1 MSWCLHH
8 CQRSDSL
15 KGPLNVPKLP
25 QSSFLNESEFSGR
38 DHRNN
43 HFVLIFHSFYQFCK
57 HVFFFSLVFSPDT
70 LMQPDLF
77 VSPESDGGGTLC
89 QRNSICFHAHQLI
102 RRPQECKNQA
112 WCEDFYLVVNT
123 CWWWREWTANVD
135 RKQQHKWASVEIQL
149 QSCALSALLKKKTSI
164 KNSFCLS
171 SAVLFTECS
180 DQDWWFTREQTGW

>member
-57 HVFFFSLVFSPDT
+57 HVFFSLVFSPDT
-70 LMQPDLF
+70 LMQRDLF

-89 QRNSICFHAHQLI
+89 QCNFICFYAHQLI
-102 RRPQECKNQA
+102 RRPQECKIRP
-112 WCEDFYLVVNT
+112 DVRTFT
-123 CWWWREWTANVD
+123 WWLTHADDDGNGLRTWTG
-135 RKQQHKWASVEIQL
+135 SSSISEIWWK
-149 QSCALSALLKKKTSI
+149 SNCRAVLKKKTSI

-171 SAVLFTECS
+171 SAVLFRECL
-180 DQDWWFTREQTGW
+180 DQDWWFTKEQTGW